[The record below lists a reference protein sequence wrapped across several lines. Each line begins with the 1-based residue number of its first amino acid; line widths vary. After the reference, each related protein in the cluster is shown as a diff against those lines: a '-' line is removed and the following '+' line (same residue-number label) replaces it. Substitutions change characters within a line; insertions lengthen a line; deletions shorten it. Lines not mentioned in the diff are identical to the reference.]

1 MRSFA
6 FPIRT
11 LPIVFSVFFVA
22 ACATPQYVSQFD
34 AARKARC
41 PEQTVLVCH
50 EQTSLHKTCACTSR
64 QEYHAMLNA
73 TRF

>member
-1 MRSFA
+1 MCSLA

-11 LPIVFSVFFVA
+11 LPIVLSVFVLA
-22 ACATPQYVSQFD
+22 ACATPEYVSQLNS
-34 AARKARC
+34 ARKARC
-41 PEQTVLVCH
+41 PEQMVLVCH